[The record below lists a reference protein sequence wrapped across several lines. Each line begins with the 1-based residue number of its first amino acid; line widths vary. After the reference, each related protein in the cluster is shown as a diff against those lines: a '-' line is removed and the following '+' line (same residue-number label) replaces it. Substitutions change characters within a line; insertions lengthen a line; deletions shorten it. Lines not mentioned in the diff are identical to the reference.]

1 MRYMTLKFCYNIP
14 EALPQGIHAA
24 HPIYEKPAVCCNSFL
39 SYFNFQLQSMLKK
52 NETLPDI
59 EQLNRHEFD
68 LDIEEQ
74 LKLQAE
80 ADQEVE
86 RVSKVYNWR

>member
-1 MRYMTLKFCYNIP
+1 
-14 EALPQGIHAA
+14 
-24 HPIYEKPAVCCNSFL
+24 
-39 SYFNFQLQSMLKK
+39 MLKN
-52 NETLPDI
+52 NETLPEI

-80 ADQEVE
+80 ADLEVE
-86 RVSKVYNWR
+86 RVSFLCLS

>member
-1 MRYMTLKFCYNIP
+1 MASSQDLTFSSTRITPLFTIFVI
-14 EALPQGIHAA
+14 L
-24 HPIYEKPAVCCNSFL
+24 
-39 SYFNFQLQSMLKK
+39 FQLQSMLKK
-52 NETLPDI
+52 NETLPEI

-80 ADQEVE
+80 ADLEVE
-86 RVSKVYNWR
+86 RVGLSSEL

>member
-1 MRYMTLKFCYNIP
+1 MIIWF
-14 EALPQGIHAA
+14 
-24 HPIYEKPAVCCNSFL
+24 S
-39 SYFNFQLQSMLKK
+39 QLQTMLKS

-59 EQLNRHEFD
+59 ERLNRHEFD

-74 LKLQAE
+74 LRLQAE

-86 RVSKVYNWR
+86 RVCV

>member
-1 MRYMTLKFCYNIP
+1 
-14 EALPQGIHAA
+14 
-24 HPIYEKPAVCCNSFL
+24 
-39 SYFNFQLQSMLKK
+39 MLKS
-52 NETLPDI
+52 NETLPEI

-74 LKLQAE
+74 MRLQTE

-86 RVSKVYNWR
+86 RVSLYANSWDLGLCCLVVKSKAVNKWPSLRSGFESCWGQKAFM

>member
-1 MRYMTLKFCYNIP
+1 MTIWF
-14 EALPQGIHAA
+14 
-24 HPIYEKPAVCCNSFL
+24 S
-39 SYFNFQLQSMLKK
+39 QLQTMLKS

-59 EQLNRHEFD
+59 ERLNRHEFD

-74 LKLQAE
+74 LRLQAE

-86 RVSKVYNWR
+86 RVGIETHLVVLVPFTFNSLFSVTNEYTENF

>member
-1 MRYMTLKFCYNIP
+1 
-14 EALPQGIHAA
+14 
-24 HPIYEKPAVCCNSFL
+24 
-39 SYFNFQLQSMLKK
+39 MLKS

-59 EQLNRHEFD
+59 ERLNRHEFD

-74 LKLQAE
+74 LRLQGE

-86 RVSKVYNWR
+86 RVSFLTWTALNIRLALFI

>member
-1 MRYMTLKFCYNIP
+1 
-14 EALPQGIHAA
+14 
-24 HPIYEKPAVCCNSFL
+24 
-39 SYFNFQLQSMLKK
+39 MLR
-52 NETLPDI
+52 NNATLPEI

-74 LKLQAE
+74 LRLQGE

-86 RVSKVYNWR
+86 RVRLFIYDC

>member
-1 MRYMTLKFCYNIP
+1 
-14 EALPQGIHAA
+14 
-24 HPIYEKPAVCCNSFL
+24 
-39 SYFNFQLQSMLKK
+39 MLKK

-86 RVSKVYNWR
+86 RVRKPHN

>member
-1 MRYMTLKFCYNIP
+1 
-14 EALPQGIHAA
+14 
-24 HPIYEKPAVCCNSFL
+24 
-39 SYFNFQLQSMLKK
+39 MLKN

-59 EQLNRHEFD
+59 ERLNRHEFD

-74 LKLQAE
+74 LRLQAE

-86 RVSKVYNWR
+86 RVSCTTVTWFIWFSEKTNENILP

>member
-1 MRYMTLKFCYNIP
+1 
-14 EALPQGIHAA
+14 
-24 HPIYEKPAVCCNSFL
+24 
-39 SYFNFQLQSMLKK
+39 MLKK
-52 NETLPDI
+52 NETMPEI

-86 RVSKVYNWR
+86 RVRNLLTCSLWERRQFKDRVERCGVHTGTTELSQV

>member
-1 MRYMTLKFCYNIP
+1 
-14 EALPQGIHAA
+14 
-24 HPIYEKPAVCCNSFL
+24 
-39 SYFNFQLQSMLKK
+39 MLKK
-52 NETLPDI
+52 NETLPEI

-80 ADQEVE
+80 ADLEVE
-86 RVSKVYNWR
+86 RVGWSSDMLKSRKFFFLF

>member
-1 MRYMTLKFCYNIP
+1 MASSQDLTFSSVRMTPSF
-14 EALPQGIHAA
+14 
-24 HPIYEKPAVCCNSFL
+24 NSFDIL
-39 SYFNFQLQSMLKK
+39 FQLQSMLKK
-52 NETLPDI
+52 NETLPEI

-80 ADQEVE
+80 ADLEVE
-86 RVSKVYNWR
+86 RVG

>member
-1 MRYMTLKFCYNIP
+1 MPRHIV
-14 EALPQGIHAA
+14 I
-24 HPIYEKPAVCCNSFL
+24 HPIGITDHHNMTFSVR
-39 SYFNFQLQSMLKK
+39 YFFQLQSMLKR
-52 NETLPDI
+52 NDTLPEI

-74 LKLQAE
+74 QKLQAE

-86 RVSKVYNWR
+86 RVR